1 MQAVGTALLEMC
13 TLQRGCPGVL
23 LSISACFLGG
33 PWQKGPGGLMPHSRV
48 TLPGSLLS
56 AGMWGQAVLHPCS
69 SHTRASH
76 RSSSSLGSSLGS
88 EASGS
93 CRTVS
98 PSLHTGRARG
108 PSCQQPNQHGVPAVP
123 SAHLPPAAPLSS
135 SSPFAL
141 AVPTPGA
148 LRGYGA
154 LAVLPTCPST
164 SGCQGGQ
171 DPPPGPCCCSSPSV
185 WWVCGSRGRP
195 TGGARSASGASFS
208 WPGCLSRSCS

>member
-1 MQAVGTALLEMC
+1 MC
-13 TLQRGCPGVL
+13 TSQRGCPGAL
-23 LSISACFLGG
+23 LSISVCFSGG
-33 PWQKGPGGLMPHSRV
+33 PWQKESGGLTPHSRV
-48 TLPGSLLS
+48 ILPGSSLP

-76 RSSSSLGSSLGS
+76 QSSSSLGSSLGS

-93 CRTVS
+93 CRMLS
-98 PSLHTGRARG
+98 PGLHMGRAWG
-108 PSCQQPNQHGVPAVP
+108 SSCQQPDQHRVPAGP

-148 LRGYGA
+148 LHGHGA

-164 SGCQGGQ
+164 SGCQWGAG
-171 DPPPGPCCCSSPSV
+171 PP
-185 WWVCGSRGRP
+185 
-195 TGGARSASGASFS
+195 S
-208 WPGCLSRSCS
+208 WPLLLLLTQCGVGVWLRRMSRWWCPLCRRGLVLLAWLPEQVMLLNLFLIVAL